1 MSARFLFSRPFLR
14 GIGFV
19 IGLGLVVAWVS
30 LSLRL
35 HTRPDTIHNMSHIL
49 RGEPLVFGGDSS
61 AVHPFYNRIL
71 FPSLLAAL
79 SKWVGIVS
87 ESQWY
92 ILLRIGTVTL
102 ALAAF
107 AFTCLRSLQ
116 VTPRDLRLVT
126 ALMAIAMIASFGY
139 PWEDPTDVID
149 VGAQALSV
157 LAALEGRFLLC
168 LLFAAFFACNRESA
182 AYAGIIW
189 FFLAPGPRSWPRRG
203 FEMVAISLAS
213 YAVAMAIRLHISST
227 GAANWLPLPHNL
239 EAFGLAVGHFTLVNW
254 LGGLLAVTLFL
265 SCSLDMRESL
275 VRRFVALAAIFAL
288 PAVLFGYV
296 DDLRVF
302 LPCAVMLCFA
312 VAASRRIDKET

>member
-1 MSARFLFSRPFLR
+1 MLARSPFSRSALR
-14 GIGFV
+14 GMGFV
-19 IGLGLVVAWVS
+19 VGLGLVVAWAS

-49 RGEPLVFGGDSS
+49 HGEPLVFGGDSS

-71 FPSLLAAL
+71 FPSLLTAL
-79 SKWVGIVS
+79 SHGLRLLS

-92 ILLRIGTVTL
+92 ILLRIATVTL

-126 ALMAIAMIASFGY
+126 ALMAVAMIASFGY
-139 PWEDPTDVID
+139 PWEDPTDVLD
-149 VGAQALSV
+149 VTAQALSV

-168 LLFAAFFACNRESA
+168 LTFAAFFACNRESA
-182 AYAGIIW
+182 AYAGIVW
-189 FFLAPGPRSWPRRG
+189 FFLAPASRSWSRRCG
-203 FEMVAISLAS
+203 ETVAISLAS
-213 YAVAMAIRLHISST
+213 YAVAMAIRLQVSST
-227 GAANWLPLPHNL
+227 GSVNWLPLPHNL

-254 LGGLLAVTLFL
+254 LGGLLAVTLL
-265 SCSLDMRESL
+265 LACSLDMTESL
-275 VRRFVALAAIFAL
+275 VRRFAALAALFAL
-288 PAVLFGYV
+288 PAILFGYV